1 VFVEKDNTL
10 GGCLMLFESTI
21 IDLQGGSVN
30 QLLTPLGNALFQANF
45 IADMLS
51 ISKETLS
58 EQS

>member
-1 VFVEKDNTL
+1 
-10 GGCLMLFESTI
+10 MLFESTI